1 MPSAKTKAAIAVD
14 AGPGRQSI
22 WFIAGLVLAISVGV
36 FLRLY
41 LLRDQILLDDEWH
54 GMNYAALSNS
64 FSGVLTHFS
73 LGLATSIP
81 LNVYNY
87 ILLKTIGWNETWIR
101 LPSIVAGLLSL
112 FIFPLLVRQTFNR
125 RVTLIFT
132 ALLTISPFLI
142 FYSRM
147 ARPYSLV
154 VLFGFAAIWALY
166 LWATRGGK
174 KYAAI
179 YVSCACVTICLHLF
193 TVVAMMVPLG
203 IIALIALRDCLA
215 KVSRKNRI
223 FRPTL
228 GPLTISAVL
237 IAGVSAAF
245 LKVGLTSSTASLIIG
260 QDHMTLATLTGF
272 ASLLSGT
279 ANPVFISFFV
289 VLLAL
294 GLLFTAKERWLLP
307 SIFVL
312 SLIFY
317 FIAFAIVRPSL
328 IHDSIVVTR
337 YVTVLFPLGL
347 LLVAVGIDTV
357 ASYFES
363 IVPGGRSPAVRG
375 ILNGVCCFFIA
386 GLGVAGPLPQI
397 YSPPNNFT
405 NHSVF
410 ENSYERRVWDE
421 SHVVPGPFDQSL
433 SVRKE
438 DIPDF
443 YWKIAHEPNATI
455 IEFPMSF
462 VNAFN
467 LYYYYQHFHRNR
479 VLIGYLP
486 EINLSKVSYFIWVDP
501 ALSAVRPP
509 RKFYFRNMVNLDDIE
524 SIRSSGAKYVIL
536 HTDLLGGE
544 WKKNFDYPRQNY
556 SALTGYLRE
565 NFIQAFGSPIFS
577 DEHIIV
583 FQIQTM

>member
-54 GMNYAALSNS
+54 GMNYAAFSDS
-64 FSGVLTHFS
+64 FSRVLTHFS

-81 LNVYNY
+81 LNVYDY
-87 ILLKTIGWNETWIR
+87 LLLKTIGWNETWLR
-101 LPSIVAGLLSL
+101 LPSIVGGLLSL

-132 ALLTISPFLI
+132 ALLAISPFLI

-179 YVSCACVTICLHLF
+179 YVICACVTICLHLF
-193 TVVAMMVPLG
+193 AVVAVLVPLG
-203 IIALIALRDCLA
+203 ILGIMALLNCLA
-215 KVSRKNRI
+215 KTKNRK
-223 FRPTL
+223 FYPTL

-237 IAGVSAAF
+237 IAGVTAAF

-279 ANPVFISFFV
+279 ANPVSISFFV

-294 GLLFTAKERWLLP
+294 GLLFAAKERWLLP
-307 SIFVL
+307 SVFVL

-317 FIAFAIVRPSL
+317 FIAFAVLRPSL
-328 IHDSIVVTR
+328 IHDPIVAAR
-337 YVTVLFPLGL
+337 YVTTLFPLGL
-347 LLVAVGIDTV
+347 LLVAAGIDGTMKYIDLTRSTV
-357 ASYFES
+357 
-363 IVPGGRSPAVRG
+363 
-375 ILNGVCCFFIA
+375 
-386 GLGVAGPLPQI
+386 
-397 YSPPNNFT
+397 
-405 NHSVF
+405 
-410 ENSYERRVWDE
+410 
-421 SHVVPGPFDQSL
+421 
-433 SVRKE
+433 
-438 DIPDF
+438 
-443 YWKIAHEPNATI
+443 
-455 IEFPMSF
+455 
-462 VNAFN
+462 
-467 LYYYYQHFHRNR
+467 
-479 VLIGYLP
+479 
-486 EINLSKVSYFIWVDP
+486 
-501 ALSAVRPP
+501 
-509 RKFYFRNMVNLDDIE
+509 
-524 SIRSSGAKYVIL
+524 
-536 HTDLLGGE
+536 
-544 WKKNFDYPRQNY
+544 
-556 SALTGYLRE
+556 
-565 NFIQAFGSPIFS
+565 
-577 DEHIIV
+577 
-583 FQIQTM
+583 